1 MKIMK
6 KHDAFLAMLIALTA
20 IPAWPP
26 VAGVAGAAAAS
37 STLSSAPVQQSATAR
52 GDLAGPG
59 PSGVHVLRT
68 AEQWR
73 HFQRD
78 HRLNWPVNIDFNRNM
93 IIAVLL
99 GTRNSGG
106 YTAKISDVRAT
117 DWVVE
122 VTYSEIPPQAN
133 QAITPSLTNP
143 YVLSLIPR
151 SQSPV
156 AFSRGHFGLQT
167 IPYDEYT
174 RQIRQISEMS
184 YQLEDERR
192 KNAMAQGRI
201 RDLTDLLTRTS
212 AQPNTERR
220 PTN

>member
-1 MKIMK
+1 MK
-6 KHDAFLAMLIALTA
+6 KRYAFLTMLIALTA

-26 VAGVAGAAAAS
+26 VAGAAGAG
-37 STLSSAPVQQSATAR
+37 STLSSMPVQQSATVR

-68 AEQWR
+68 AGQWR

-78 HRLNWPVNIDFNRNM
+78 QRLNWPVNIDFNRNM

-106 YTAKISDVRAT
+106 YTAKISDVCAT

-133 QAITPSLTNP
+133 QALTPSLTNP
-143 YVLSLIPR
+143 YVLSVIPQ
-151 SQSPV
+151 SQNPV

-167 IPYDEYT
+167 IPYDEYA

-184 YQLEDERR
+184 YQLQDERR

-212 AQPNTERR
+212 AQPTNERR

>member
-6 KHDAFLAMLIALTA
+6 KRYAFLTMLIAFAA
-20 IPAWPP
+20 ILACPP
-26 VAGVAGAAAAS
+26 VAGAAGAS
-37 STLSSAPVQQSATAR
+37 STLSSTPVQQSATAR

-73 HFQRD
+73 NFQRD
-78 HRLNWPVNIDFNRNM
+78 HRLNWPLNIDFKRDM
-93 IIAVLL
+93 VIAVLL

-106 YTAKISDVRAT
+106 YSAIISDVRAT
-117 DWVVE
+117 DWSVE
-122 VTYSEIPPQAN
+122 VTYSEIPPHASQALS
-133 QAITPSLTNP
+133 AALTNP
-143 YVLSLIPR
+143 YVLSVIPR
-151 SQSPV
+151 SQTPV
-156 AFSRGHFGLQT
+156 AFSRGHFGAQT

-174 RQIRQISEMS
+174 RQVRQISEMS

-201 RDLTDLLTRTS
+201 RDLSDLLTRTS
-212 AQPNTERR
+212 PQPAN
-220 PTN
+220 

>member
-1 MKIMK
+1 MNKRYAILTM
-6 KHDAFLAMLIALTA
+6 LTA
-20 IPAWPP
+20 LAAMTAWPP
-26 VAGVAGAAAAS
+26 AAGAGSAS
-37 STLSSAPVQQSATAR
+37 STLSSTPVQQSATAR

-73 HFQRD
+73 NFQRD
-78 HRLNWPVNIDFNRNM
+78 HRLNWPLNIDFNRDM
-93 IIAVLL
+93 VIAVLL

-122 VTYSEIPPQAN
+122 VTYSEIPPQAS
-133 QAITPSLTNP
+133 QAVSAALTNP
-143 YVLSLIPR
+143 YVLSVI
-151 SQSPV
+151 SQSQNPV
-156 AFSRGHFGLQT
+156 AFSHGHFGAQT

-174 RQIRQISEMS
+174 RQVRQISEMS

-212 AQPNTERR
+212 PQPAN
-220 PTN
+220 

>member
-1 MKIMK
+1 MNKRHAILTM
-6 KHDAFLAMLIALTA
+6 LTA
-20 IPAWPP
+20 LAAMTAWPP
-26 VAGVAGAAAAS
+26 AAGATS
-37 STLSSAPVQQSATAR
+37 TRSTLSSTPVQQSATAR
-52 GDLAGPG
+52 GDLVGPG

-73 HFQRD
+73 NFQRD
-78 HRLNWPVNIDFNRNM
+78 HRLDWPVNIDFNRDM
-93 IIAVLL
+93 VIAVLL

-106 YTAKISDVRAT
+106 YSAKISDVRAT
-117 DWVVE
+117 DWLIE

-133 QAITPSLTNP
+133 QAVSAALTNP
-143 YVLSLIPR
+143 YVLSVIPR
-151 SQSPV
+151 SQNPV
-156 AFSRGHFGLQT
+156 AFSRGHFGAQT

-174 RQIRQISEMS
+174 RQVRQISEMA

-212 AQPNTERR
+212 PQPAN
-220 PTN
+220 